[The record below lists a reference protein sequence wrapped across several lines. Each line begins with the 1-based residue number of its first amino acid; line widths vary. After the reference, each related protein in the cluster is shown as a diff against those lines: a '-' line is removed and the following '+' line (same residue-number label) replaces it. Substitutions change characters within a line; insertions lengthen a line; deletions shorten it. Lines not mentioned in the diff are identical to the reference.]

1 MNWGFTRGLQEELL
15 LVETSFKTYLN
26 PWWKEVEMYYE
37 RLKDDVT
44 FAMLPALTLSVY
56 RHVGHDLFTST
67 TLATISKIIYFSN
80 SIHEHIKDD
89 EEGQKPDRELQFSI
103 LIGDYMLGQVLN
115 ILVDERLDV
124 LLPLFSNMMAEVN
137 QGLIEKYKMNLDW
150 RQGIEKSRMPIY
162 RIVFASAARLAQ
174 ADAKEEERLSKLGYH
189 AGMAIELC
197 KKADYYETARSH
209 AQQAQSIYLQGKPD
223 SIYPDY
229 LFNIIRGFSEVL
241 CTAEQAAAI

>member
-15 LVETSFKTYLN
+15 QVEANFKTCLN
-26 PWWKEVEMYYE
+26 PWWKEVETYYE
-37 RLKDDVT
+37 QLKDDPT
-44 FAMLPALTLSVY
+44 FVMLPALTLSVY
-56 RHVGHDLFTST
+56 RHIGHDLATST

-89 EEGQKPDRELQFSI
+89 EEGQKPNRDLQFSI

-115 ILVDERLDV
+115 ILVDEQLDV
-124 LLPLFSNMMAEVN
+124 LLPMFSNMMAEVN

-150 RQGIEKSRMPIY
+150 QEGIEKSRMPIY

-174 ADAKEEERLSKLGYH
+174 AGVKEEERLSGLGYH
-189 AGMAIELC
+189 AGMTVELC
-197 KKADYYETARSH
+197 KKADCYEIARSH
-209 AQQAQSIYLQGKPD
+209 ARQAEIIFRQEKYD
-223 SIYPDY
+223 SIYSDY
-229 LFNIIRGFSEVL
+229 LFNIIRGFNEVL